1 MIIRFRAVL
10 LILLLSP
17 VFAWSSGI
25 EAERRKALE
34 EKLEGSKGGDRVNT
48 LYSLCEILA
57 EARDSTALGYSEEA
71 LLLARSLRDDNLI
84 VMALNQ
90 RAHVLTEFGDYEGAI
105 GNLKQT
111 ENYLFRGIRDDVK
124 AVTFW
129 RYGEAEHQAANYNLA
144 EYYYN
149 KGKGVAKSVAQNE
162 LEADITSDLAAN
174 YRFRGE
180 YDTATELYF
189 EALRYYESVNDSQ
202 PIVKILTEIGIID
215 YYRGEIDKSLAAFT
229 MNRDYHARQNDSL
242 ELGLATTLMGLAYF
256 KKKEYE
262 ESIRYSKQ
270 SVNIREKIGDVKGL
284 GESLNNLALAYM
296 GLKDWEMAGV
306 QLEQSLKYLK
316 EGNDLR
322 QIPVILSNIG
332 DIHRKMG
339 KFDNALDYYQQ
350 SLEQARVTG
359 LRQSVAYSLKK
370 ICNLYRDSGDF
381 KVAYDYQ
388 VRYAALKDSLF
399 NEEKNKVISDLNL
412 QYDTEKKEQEILML
426 KREQEVATR
435 QKIFLGIGLGM
446 VVIIS
451 LLVLSLQR
459 LSIRKNK
466 MLHEKEKQIMRAREA
481 LTDSELRN
489 TRNELEYNKRMLANY
504 MENILRKNS
513 LLEELET
520 QIHELN
526 IPDESADVE
535 RETNVRKL
543 LNMKILTNEDW
554 QEFKRHFDQV
564 HTGLMQRLKKQYPD
578 MTRGENRLFILLKLR
593 LGSKEISNILG
604 VSPDTVKK
612 SRHRLRKKLDL
623 STEVN
628 ILDFVDNFN

>member
-1 MIIRFRAVL
+1 MIARAQAILLVL
-10 LILLLSP
+10 LLLP
-17 VFAWSSGI
+17 GIAWTAGATEVSREQLENQLENSAG
-25 EAERRKALE
+25 AE
-34 EKLEGSKGGDRVNT
+34 RVNT
-48 LYSLCEILA
+48 LYSLCGALA
-57 EARDSTALGYSEEA
+57 EAQDSAALGYSLEA
-71 LLLARSLRDDNLI
+71 LQLARSLRDDNLI

-90 RAHVLTEFGDYEGAI
+90 RAHVLTEFGDYDGAI
-105 GNLKQT
+105 ENLKQT
-111 ENYLFRGIRDDVK
+111 DNYFFGGIRDDVK

-129 RYGEAEHQAANYNLA
+129 RYGGAEHRVANYDLA
-144 EYYYN
+144 EYYLK
-149 KGKGVAKSVAQNE
+149 KGKGVAESVAQGE

-174 YRFRGE
+174 FRFRGE
-180 YDTATELYF
+180 YDTAAELYF

-215 YYRGEIDKSLAAFT
+215 YLRGEIDKSLSAFT
-229 MNRDYHARQNDSL
+229 LNRDYHTRRNDSL
-242 ELGLATTLMGLAYF
+242 ELGLATTLMGLALF
-256 KKKEYE
+256 QKGEYA
-262 ESIRYSKQ
+262 ESIRYSNQ
-270 SVNIREKIGDVKGL
+270 SVEIRERIGDVKGL

-296 GLKDWEMAGV
+296 GLKDWEMAGE

-339 KFDNALDYYQQ
+339 EFEEALDYYQQ
-350 SLEQARVTG
+350 SLEQARATG
-359 LRQSVAYSLKK
+359 LRQSVAFSLKK
-370 ICNLYRDSGDF
+370 ISNLFRFSDDF
-381 KVAYDYQ
+381 KSAYGYQ
-388 VRYAALKDSLF
+388 LRYSALKDSLF
-399 NEEKNKVISDLNL
+399 NEEKNKVISDLKL
-412 QYDTEKKEQEILML
+412 QYDTEKKEQEIEIL
-426 KREQEVATR
+426 KREQEVASR
-435 QKIFLGIGLGM
+435 QKVFLGIGLGL

-451 LLVLSLQR
+451 LLGLSLQR

-489 TRNELEYNKRMLANY
+489 TRNELEHNKRMLANY

-513 LLEELET
+513 LLEELESE
-520 QIHELN
+520 IKELN
-526 IPDESADVE
+526 LPEDTEELE

-564 HTGLMQRLKKQYPD
+564 HTGLMQRLKEQYPD

-612 SRHRLRKKLDL
+612 SRHRLRKKLTLNSD
-623 STEVN
+623 VK
-628 ILDFVDNFN
+628 IQDFVDNFR